1 MGRPPRLLP
10 AAQPPAPL
18 LPPADDVLR
27 ALGRILGPLA
37 RLLLAGGMD
46 YTRLA
51 AALKPLCI
59 EQARQELLRR
69 GQADTDSAI
78 SLLSGVHRKD
88 VREWRRNGLSGRIA
102 QELSISSQVFARWV
116 QDPLYRDRSKR
127 PRPLPRLGAAPSFE
141 SLARSVTQDVHP
153 YTVLTELL
161 RLGLVQVQTLKGVET
176 VVPHRDGFVP
186 PPGSRELLELFG
198 ANLGDH
204 AGAAVANLLGQPPH
218 LEQSVFADGLSAE
231 SAAALGELARRLWA
245 QSRSEMIAEAT
256 RRVAADRGREGATCR
271 VRLGSYFWAEDTRS
285 VSDAAGVTTTADA
298 AAGAATTATTAAAS
312 APIPPTAA
320 PTTGADATAQG
331 DSRDAT

>member
-1 MGRPPRLLP
+1 MGRPPRSLP
-10 AAQPPAPL
+10 AAPAPAHP
-18 LPPADDVLR
+18 LPPGDDVLR

-59 EQARQELLRR
+59 EQARQELLRS

-127 PRPLPRLGAAPSFE
+127 PRALPRLGAAPSFE

-161 RLGLVQVQTLKGVET
+161 RLGLVQVRTLKGVET
-176 VVPHRDGFVP
+176 VVPQRDGFVP

-204 AGAAVANLLGQPPH
+204 AGAAVGNLLGQPAR

-231 SAAALGELARRLWA
+231 SAAALGELARKLWA
-245 QSRSEMIAEAT
+245 QSRSAMIAEAT
-256 RRVAADRGREGATCR
+256 RRVAADQGRTDASWR
-271 VRLGSYFWAEDTRS
+271 VRLGSYFWAQDTRG
-285 VSDAAGVTTTADA
+285 VSDAVEAAVATA
-298 AAGAATTATTAAAS
+298 
-312 APIPPTAA
+312 
-320 PTTGADATAQG
+320 TTGADATAQG